1 MGRIV
6 GIDFGLKRVGIAV
19 TDPLKIIANGLTT
32 IDNKDIMNFLLKYS
46 EKEQIEAFVIGY
58 PLNLNGTPTDVTSDV
73 DKFISQL
80 KKRFPQMP
88 VFTEDE
94 RYSSKMAVQ
103 AMIDGGIKKMKR
115 RDKSLIDK
123 ISATLILQSY
133 LENPEK

>member
-32 IDNKDIMNFLLKYS
+32 IANKDIMNFLLKYS

-58 PLNLNGTPTDVTSDV
+58 PLNLDGTPTDVTSDV

-115 RDKSLIDK
+115 RDKSLVDK